1 MNKSSII
8 LFCSESERY
17 TVEELLNLKI
27 GQVNL
32 KFSDSVKILGLTMES
47 KLSFTGHV
55 KNLRKMYIKLRLLYS
70 NKFILNYKLRKKL
83 CESLIMSLF
92 TYCNGIYFP
101 FLDLQTKNRLQVM
114 QNNCV
119 RFIFEAFWWYSHN
132 YIELTWLKLSS
143 LTEYH
148 ALVLIHKIITTSK
161 PEYLREK
168 LICRHELQNLNIRHG
183 SLLYTV
189 QHRTS
194 FFHRCFSYTAP
205 KFYNNISNDVKQL
218 SVAGFRKKIKALHIG
233 R

>member
-1 MNKSSII
+1 MVHYFFPDDTNYATEALNSDIERVRAFSEKHNLLLNMNKSSII

-119 RFIFEAFWWYSHN
+119 RFIFG
-132 YIELTWLKLSS
+132 
-143 LTEYH
+143 
-148 ALVLIHKIITTSK
+148 
-161 PEYLREK
+161 
-168 LICRHELQNLNIRHG
+168 LNISSR
-183 SLLYTV
+183 
-189 QHRTS
+189 
-194 FFHRCFSYTAP
+194 
-205 KFYNNISNDVKQL
+205 
-218 SVAGFRKKIKALHIG
+218 
-233 R
+233 